1 MNKLFIR
8 SNLWLLC
15 ASAVSL
21 SPVLSS
27 DIAKANPSKNCPPV
41 IRSLKTNQLY
51 CAHELKVLQR
61 KRTAEKDASFLC
73 LLVRAIIP
81 ANDWIKANQCFPKTN
96 FSSETGRKIVPRPKG
111 SRTAFK
117 LLKPLGNIQLTPQPI
132 IAWQPVPQARYRVT
146 VEHGGRWLWSHT
158 TKTTEIPLPA
168 SKPLK
173 EGNTYKISVVAFR
186 DNQPIAEDI
195 TTIRLVKS
203 QQIQEID
210 DLILKARSLSPDPLS
225 RGLDKA
231 MMLYHLGLLDA
242 AVKELRT
249 LTQYQEPEVYS
260 QLGLIHQ
267 EAGHQDMAQDYFD
280 KASELAKRQSKPI
293 SKLN

>member
-1 MNKLFIR
+1 MDKLFPRNYLGLATLGGVAIQT
-8 SNLWLLC
+8 LIPTIP
-15 ASAVSL
+15 A
-21 SPVLSS
+21 
-27 DIAKANPSKNCPPV
+27 IAEPIKKCPPV
-41 IRSLKTNQLY
+41 IRSLKTQKLY
-51 CAHELKVLQR
+51 CAHELKALQ
-61 KRTAEKDASFLC
+61 KEKDAGFLC
-73 LLVRAIIP
+73 FFLRAIIP
-81 ANDWIKANQCFPKTN
+81 PNDWIKTNQCFPKTN
-96 FSSETGRKIVPRPKG
+96 FSSETGKKIIPRPKG

-117 LLKPLGNIQLTPQPI
+117 LLKPLGNIQLTPQPS
-132 IAWQPVPQARYRVT
+132 IAWQPVANTRYRVT

-158 TKTTEIPLPA
+158 TKTTEITLPA

-186 DNQPIAEDI
+186 DKKPIAEDV
-195 TTIRLVKS
+195 TTVRLVKS
-203 QQIQEID
+203 QQIQDID
-210 DLILKARSLSPDPLS
+210 DLIQQAHNLSPDPLS

-267 EAGHQDMAQDYFD
+267 EAGQRDMAQDYFD

-293 SKLN
+293 SQLN

>member
-1 MNKLFIR
+1 MDKLFIR
-8 SNLWLLC
+8 SNLGLLF

-21 SPVLSS
+21 STIISA
-27 DIAKANPSKNCPPV
+27 DIAKANPTKNCPPV
-41 IRSLKTNQLY
+41 VRSLKTNQLY
-51 CAHELKVLQR
+51 CAHEIKLLQR
-61 KRTAEKDASFLC
+61 KRNAEKNAGFLC

-81 ANDWIKANQCFPKTN
+81 VNDWIKTNQCFPKTN
-96 FSSETGRKIVPRPKG
+96 FSSETGRKIIPRPKG

-117 LLKPLGNIQLTPQPI
+117 LLKPFGNLQLTPQPM
-132 IAWQPVPQARYRVT
+132 IAWQPVPSARYRVT
-146 VEHGGRWLWSHT
+146 VEHGGQWLWSHT
-158 TKTTEIPLPA
+158 TDATDITLPA
-168 SKPLK
+168 SKPLRQ
-173 EGNTYKISVVAFR
+173 GNTYKISVVAFR
-186 DNQPIAEDI
+186 DNQPIAEDV
-195 TTIRLVKS
+195 TTVRLVKS

-210 DLILKARSLSPDPLS
+210 DLIQKARNLSPDPLS

-249 LTQYQEPEVYS
+249 LTQYQEPVVYS

-293 SKLN
+293 SQLN